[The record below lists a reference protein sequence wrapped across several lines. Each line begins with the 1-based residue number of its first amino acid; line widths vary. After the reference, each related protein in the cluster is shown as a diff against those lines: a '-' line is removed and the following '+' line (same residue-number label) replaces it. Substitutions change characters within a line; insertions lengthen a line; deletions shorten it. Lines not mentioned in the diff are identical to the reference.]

1 MPSRR
6 RPPEPS
12 TWGRCDARHPHV
24 CSRRA
29 LAVGLVATLAAC
41 ANDPLAEQY
50 RSGDN
55 KGFIA
60 ADGFRVVEI
69 PADERGE
76 PVVFEGTTEAG
87 DEVSS
92 ADYRRRRARREL
104 LVRRVRPVPR
114 GGRRPRRGATRHSMG
129 EDVSFLG
136 INTADAPEAAA
147 AFAET
152 YGVSYPSVMAA
163 QDGAVKLAFAER
175 TPINAT
181 PTTLVLDGEGRVAA
195 RIIGQLPDASVL
207 TTLVRDALE
216 ES

>member
-1 MPSRR
+1 MRGIRR
-6 RPPEPS
+6 VLA
-12 TWGRCDARHPHV
+12 G
-24 CSRRA
+24 A
-29 LAVGLVATLAAC
+29 LALGLATTLAAC

-60 ADGFRVVEI
+60 ADGFEVVEI
-69 PADERGE
+69 PAEERGE
-76 PVVFEGTTEAG
+76 PVVFEGTTESG

-92 ADYRRRRARREL
+92 ADYEGDVLVVNFWYAACGPCRAEAADL
-104 LVRRVRPVPR
+104 EK
-114 GGRRPRRGATRHSMG
+114 AYSAFEG
-129 EDVSFLG
+129 EDVAFLG

-163 QDGAVKLAFAER
+163 EDGAVKLAFAER

-181 PTTLVLDGEGRVAA
+181 PTTLVLDSEGRVAA
-195 RIIGQLPDASVL
+195 RIIGQLEDDSVL
-207 TTLVRDALE
+207 KTLVRDALE

>member
-1 MPSRR
+1 MRGIRSVL
-6 RPPEPS
+6 
-12 TWGRCDARHPHV
+12 AAV
-24 CSRRA
+24 
-29 LAVGLVATLAAC
+29 LAVGLVSTLAAC
-41 ANDPLAEQY
+41 ANDPLADQY

-69 PADERGE
+69 PAEDRDE

-92 ADYRRRRARREL
+92 ADYAGDVLVVNFWYAACGPCRAEAADL
-104 LVRRVRPVPR
+104 EEAYSEFD
-114 GGRRPRRGATRHSMG
+114 GQ
-129 EDVSFLG
+129 DVSFLG

-147 AFAET
+147 AFADT
-152 YGVSYPSVMAA
+152 HGVSYPSVMAA

-207 TTLVRDALE
+207 TALVRDALE
-216 ES
+216 GS